1 MYGLYGVQDLVSQP
15 EGGGEGEG
23 AARLGAPQ
31 LGQVP
36 PLQLHHHVVEAV
48 VPAAADEAAHVVLA
62 WGRRKAGLGVGR
74 DWVSDVTEEV
84 GSEASGSK
92 YRPIRLLVLW

>member
-1 MYGLYGVQDLVSQP
+1 MQKASLVYGLDGVENLMSEP
-15 EGGGEGEG
+15 EGGREGEG

-36 PLQLHHHVVEAV
+36 TLQLHHHVVEAV

-62 WGRRKAGLGVGR
+62 CGGTENMQ
-74 DWVSDVTEEV
+74 SVTAETWRCDMR
-84 GSEASGSK
+84 GT
-92 YRPIRLLVLW
+92 